1 MAMKY
6 LLRLFLI
13 LITVLHADK
22 QFNAFSQHHDTI
34 AVKQIGATDTL
45 KKSIPREEHV
55 KIGNAHIRIKYY
67 SPAVRG
73 RIIWGGLVPY
83 NEVWV
88 TGAHSATSFEISR
101 NFVINN
107 KEIPAGKYAIF
118 TIPGKEKWTV
128 ILNKNWD
135 QHLTDEYSEKEDLIR
150 IDVVPQ
156 NLTDI
161 QERLNYTIVSENSD
175 SAIVSIGWEKIKV
188 ALQFYI
194 K

>member
-1 MAMKY
+1 MKY

-13 LITVLHADK
+13 LITVIHADE
-22 QFNAFSQHHDTI
+22 QYNAFSQHHDTTI
-34 AVKQIGATDTL
+34 VKQMGATDTL
-45 KKSIPREEHV
+45 KKSIPKEEHV

-83 NEVWV
+83 EEVWV
-88 TGAHSATSFEISR
+88 TGAHNATSFEISR
-101 NFVINN
+101 NFVIKN

-118 TIPGKEKWTV
+118 TIPGKEKWTI

-135 QHLTDEYSEKEDLIR
+135 QHLTDEYDEKEDLIR
-150 IDVVPQ
+150 IDVIPQ
-156 NLTDI
+156 YSSDI
-161 QERLNYTIVSENSD
+161 QERLNYSIVSENSD
-175 SAIVSIGWEKIKV
+175 SATVSISWEKIKV
-188 ALQFYI
+188 VLPFHI

>member
-1 MAMKY
+1 MKY

-13 LITVLHADK
+13 LIIVIHAGK
-22 QFNAFSQHHDTI
+22 QYNAFSQHHDTL
-34 AVKQIGATDTL
+34 AVKQISATDTL

-55 KIGNAHIRIKYY
+55 KIGNAHIRINYY

-83 NEVWV
+83 EEVWV
-88 TGAHSATSFEISR
+88 TGAHNATSFEISR
-101 NFVINN
+101 NFVIND

-118 TIPGKEKWTV
+118 TIPGKEKWTI

-135 QHLTDEYSEKEDLIR
+135 QHLTDEYAEKEDLIR
-150 IDVVPQ
+150 IDVIPQ
-156 NLTDI
+156 YLSDI
-161 QERLNYTIVSENSD
+161 QERLNYTIISENSD
-175 SAIVSIGWEKIKV
+175 SAIVSIRWEKVKV
-188 ALQFYI
+188 ALQFHI